1 MESKLKKKRIGIIGD
16 VIIDKYKYF
25 KAIKLSPEGPAP
37 VVRAISESL
46 SMGGAAN
53 VALSIA
59 NLNLDVELSFL
70 ENFDKNNKFSDL
82 FKLKIK
88 ESNLKISDI
97 DSGLF
102 NLIPTKI
109 RYYVDGK
116 QFMREDKEE
125 SIINIS
131 EKEFLNEEFVEKY
144 ANKYSLIIISDY
156 QKGLISNSFMQLLIS
171 YCNKMNI
178 PLFIDTKKNNLDSIR
193 GAFCLKINESEF
205 NNLFC
210 DLKLDFQD
218 SDDTISKKINSARK
232 LVCIKN
238 LILTLGSRGSFL
250 ANQFGVKISEAE
262 EVDVNDITGAGDA
275 FLAGL
280 VYSFINRNS
289 LEEYDIENHF
299 IEEEDLSF
307 SNKAASAVIALKGT
321 EPIPRN
327 FLNLY
332 KKNYFNHRT
341 IGFTNGCFDLI
352 HSGHIFLLEKAKENC
367 DYLIVGINS
376 DNSIKRLKG
385 NRRPINK
392 EEDRYKILKSIKYVD
407 EVIIFEEDTPLRLIK
422 KISPDLLVKGSD
434 YQKNEIVGSDYVES
448 YGGKILRVDFIDD
461 LSTSKTIDKINKNY
475 NK

>member
-1 MESKLKKKRIGIIGD
+1 MESKLKKKKIGIIGD

-37 VVRAISESL
+37 VVKAISESL

-53 VALSIA
+53 VAISMA
-59 NLNLDVELSFL
+59 NLNLDIELSFS
-70 ENFDKNNKFSDL
+70 ENLDKKNKFSDL
-82 FKLKIK
+82 FKLKIE
-88 ESNLKISDI
+88 ESNLSILDI
-97 DSGLF
+97 QSEF
-102 NLIPTKI
+102 SNQIPTKI

-116 QFMREDKEE
+116 QFMREDIEE
-125 SIINIS
+125 ININIP
-131 EKEFLNEEFVEKY
+131 EREFLNEQFVQKY
-144 ANKYSLIIISDY
+144 VNKYSLIVISDY
-156 QKGLISNSFMQLLIS
+156 QKGLISNKLMQLFIRF
-171 YCNKMNI
+171 CNKFNI
-178 PLFIDTKKNNLDSIR
+178 PLFIDTKKNNLDAIR
-193 GAFCLKINESEF
+193 NAFCLKINESEF

-210 DLKLDFQD
+210 DLKLDFND
-218 SDDTISKKINSARK
+218 SEDTISKKLAAARE
-232 LVCIKN
+232 LVGIKN
-238 LILTLGSRGSFL
+238 LILTLGSKGSFL
-250 ANQFGVKISEAE
+250 ANQLGIKIAAAE

-299 IEEEDLSF
+299 IDEEDLSF
-307 SNKAASAVIALKGT
+307 SNKSASAVIALKGT

-332 KKNYFNHRT
+332 KKNYLNQRI

-352 HSGHIFLLEKAKENC
+352 HPGHIFLLEKAKENC

-376 DNSIKRLKG
+376 DNSVKRIKG
-385 NRRPINK
+385 NIRPINR

-407 EVIIFEEDTPLRLIK
+407 EVIIFEEDTPLSLIK

-434 YQKNEIVGSDYVES
+434 YKKSEIVGSDYVES
-448 YGGKILRVDFIDD
+448 YGGKILRVDFIND
-461 LSTSKTIDKINKNY
+461 LSSTKIIEKINKNH